1 MPNLFSD
8 VTVSV
13 LILPKSEIMYFAS
26 VKTFPPLFNA
36 KVNNGIII
44 HTLYNFSFPL

>member
-1 MPNLFSD
+1 MLSLFSS

-13 LILPKSEIMYFAS
+13 LILTKSEIMHLAC
-26 VKTFPPLFNA
+26 VKTLPLLFNA

-44 HTLYNFSFPL
+44 